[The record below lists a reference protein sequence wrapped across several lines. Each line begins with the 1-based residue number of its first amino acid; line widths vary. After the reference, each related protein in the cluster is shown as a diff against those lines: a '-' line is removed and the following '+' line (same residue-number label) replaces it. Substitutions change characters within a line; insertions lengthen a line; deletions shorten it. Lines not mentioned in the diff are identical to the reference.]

1 MAREK
6 EYFRDVL
13 EQIRDAFP
21 GKEMLNIKEVASF
34 VGCDHR
40 TAKKMFSFTK
50 HNRISIVVLAR
61 EMC

>member
-13 EQIRDAFP
+13 ESIRDAYP
-21 GKEMLNIKEVASF
+21 GKEMLNIKEVAAF
-34 VGCDHR
+34 IGCDYR
-40 TAKKMFSFTK
+40 TAKKRFSFTK
-50 HNRISIVVLAR
+50 YNWISVVVLAR